1 MADLLIATK
10 AFCNTL
16 KAGSFTG
23 DTTMCP
29 TRSQIE
35 AAGLYIKK
43 GYTYATDQLVPQDHI
58 ERLDWE
64 YTFSVTPTTATIS
77 AAGGS
82 QKFTVTSYKRQYSY
96 SNAGNRI
103 YVEGSQTNVAYTSSN
118 SGSGTWNT
126 TSDTI
131 SYGANTGSTQPGGTI
146 TWTQSESFGSDPKK
160 TATATHKQNADS
172 IKPNGDSYSNPRI
185 TAFSYPTVIPAAGG
199 NSTPS
204 YSYEQTVYWVS
215 GKTTTLTSG
224 GTPTFNRTS
233 GTATVNSSS
242 GLANTGSK
250 GTTRSGQTTVAV
262 VSLTITMNGKS
273 SSASSAN
280 VSQAENS
287 YSDAWNTWV
296 VTCTPNPTTISASGG
311 TSTLSGTAHR
321 DGTRTWSSGSTQP
334 LDSGN
339 QNVTSFSIVS
349 PVSGFSISRAVV
361 TANSNSST
369 STRSVRVRG
378 TYSGVNSPEAT
389 ITQSAATERTYYEYS
404 ISLNPTSASFS
415 ATGESKS
422 FTVTSQRRLVTVN
435 SVSGTTYGSW
445 GSTGW
450 EIYPT
455 NLGTGFS
462 QTTSGNTITVKASAN
477 SGSSRSGTLSVRCT
491 GDTSETASANL
502 SQSGATTTTTTE
514 YEFSVSPTSLSFTKD
529 GGNQTVSIVSRSRP
543 KYTNDINGEVSYGNW
558 SAVSYTASST
568 NSAFSS
574 TTPTGTGTNSASVSV
589 GVNTGAA
596 RSATITYT
604 QSGSGTKKTVSCSQ
618 AVGTQTRTVRDYSF
632 SANPTSLSFDASG
645 GTKSVTVTSQYR
657 DGTQSSTDGGNN
669 WSSTSWGSWQTASYT
684 GTVDNTG
691 GGAFSG
697 SGNSVTAGANSST
710 SRREGNLKLSQPRSG
725 IQENGNSW
733 PSPSNINVPLNQEGK
748 VEIKTE
754 TKYLYRFRANPM
766 SLKFKASGGTLQTNI
781 SSNRAKYTRTST
793 DGGNTW
799 GNWVASSPEGV
810 SDYTETVSG
819 DGFTFG
825 GSGGY
830 VTAYENDYPSKRYG
844 KLILKQNRPTGETID
859 PDSSYHTITIDLE
872 QEAGES
878 NIVDL
883 VFTVSNDTGNFIS
896 GLSIWYTLDG
906 NTNTIFTAASI
917 NPGES
922 RGGHAVVPKNT
933 TIRWSASVPWR
944 VSPAN
949 GYYSKD
955 ASENFSIHS

>member
-1 MADLLIATK
+1 M
-10 AFCNTL
+10 
-16 KAGSFTG
+16 
-23 DTTMCP
+23 
-29 TRSQIE
+29 
-35 AAGLYIKK
+35 
-43 GYTYATDQLVPQDHI
+43 
-58 ERLDWE
+58 
-64 YTFSVTPTTATIS
+64 
-77 AAGGS
+77 
-82 QKFTVTSYKRQYSY
+82 
-96 SNAGNRI
+96 
-103 YVEGSQTNVAYTSSN
+103 
-118 SGSGTWNT
+118 
-126 TSDTI
+126 
-131 SYGANTGSTQPGGTI
+131 
-146 TWTQSESFGSDPKK
+146 
-160 TATATHKQNADS
+160 
-172 IKPNGDSYSNPRI
+172 
-185 TAFSYPTVIPAAGG
+185 
-199 NSTPS
+199 
-204 YSYEQTVYWVS
+204 
-215 GKTTTLTSG
+215 
-224 GTPTFNRTS
+224 
-233 GTATVNSSS
+233 
-242 GLANTGSK
+242 
-250 GTTRSGQTTVAV
+250 
-262 VSLTITMNGKS
+262 
-273 SSASSAN
+273 
-280 VSQAENS
+280 
-287 YSDAWNTWV
+287 
-296 VTCTPNPTTISASGG
+296 
-311 TSTLSGTAHR
+311 
-321 DGTRTWSSGSTQP
+321 
-334 LDSGN
+334 
-339 QNVTSFSIVS
+339 
-349 PVSGFSISRAVV
+349 
-361 TANSNSST
+361 
-369 STRSVRVRG
+369 RG

-502 SQSGATTTTTTE
+502 SQSGATTTTTE

-558 SAVSYTASST
+558 SAVSYTA
-568 NSAFSS
+568 FSS

-589 GVNTGAA
+589 GVNTGAS

-618 AVGTQTRTVRDYSF
+618 DMGIQDRTVRRYVF
-632 SANPTSLSFDASG
+632 SVSPTSVNIGSSG
-645 GTKSVTVTSQYR
+645 ESIVLDVTSYYETA
-657 DGTQSSTDGGNN
+657 TQTNSGSS
-669 WSSTSWGSWQTASYT
+669 WSSPA
-684 GTVDNTG
+684 
-691 GGAFSG
+691 
-697 SGNSVTAGANSST
+697 
-710 SRREGNLKLSQPRSG
+710 
-725 IQENGNSW
+725 
-733 PSPSNINVPLNQEGK
+733 NINVRLYQDGK

-754 TKYLYRFRANPM
+754 TKYLYRFSANPM

-781 SSNRAKYTRTST
+781 SSNRTKYTRTST

-878 NIVDL
+878 NTVDL

-906 NTNTIFTAASI
+906 NTNTIFTAASM
-917 NPGES
+917 NPGDS
-922 RGGHAVVPKNT
+922 GGGHAVVPKNT

-949 GYYSKD
+949 GYYSED
-955 ASENFSIHS
+955 AFENFSIHS

>member
-1 MADLLIATK
+1 M
-10 AFCNTL
+10 
-16 KAGSFTG
+16 
-23 DTTMCP
+23 
-29 TRSQIE
+29 
-35 AAGLYIKK
+35 
-43 GYTYATDQLVPQDHI
+43 
-58 ERLDWE
+58 
-64 YTFSVTPTTATIS
+64 
-77 AAGGS
+77 
-82 QKFTVTSYKRQYSY
+82 
-96 SNAGNRI
+96 
-103 YVEGSQTNVAYTSSN
+103 
-118 SGSGTWNT
+118 
-126 TSDTI
+126 
-131 SYGANTGSTQPGGTI
+131 
-146 TWTQSESFGSDPKK
+146 
-160 TATATHKQNADS
+160 
-172 IKPNGDSYSNPRI
+172 
-185 TAFSYPTVIPAAGG
+185 
-199 NSTPS
+199 
-204 YSYEQTVYWVS
+204 
-215 GKTTTLTSG
+215 
-224 GTPTFNRTS
+224 
-233 GTATVNSSS
+233 
-242 GLANTGSK
+242 
-250 GTTRSGQTTVAV
+250 
-262 VSLTITMNGKS
+262 
-273 SSASSAN
+273 
-280 VSQAENS
+280 
-287 YSDAWNTWV
+287 
-296 VTCTPNPTTISASGG
+296 
-311 TSTLSGTAHR
+311 
-321 DGTRTWSSGSTQP
+321 
-334 LDSGN
+334 
-339 QNVTSFSIVS
+339 
-349 PVSGFSISRAVV
+349 
-361 TANSNSST
+361 
-369 STRSVRVRG
+369 RG

-710 SRREGNLKLSQPRSG
+710 LSRSGNLRLSQTRSG

-733 PSPSNINVPLNQEGK
+733 PSPSNINVRLNQDGIVVIGTYNVSFDDMTYNFGTTTTANTEETLGSAWLVEVQQGTSFYGSIEITNLDTINNTYEFFIDDLSVGK
-748 VEIKTE
+748 VTLAPNESNTE
-754 TKYLYRFRANPM
+754 TFSFNNAV
-766 SLKFKASGGTLQTNI
+766 G
-781 SSNRAKYTRTST
+781 
-793 DGGNTW
+793 
-799 GNWVASSPEGV
+799 
-810 SDYTETVSG
+810 
-819 DGFTFG
+819 
-825 GSGGY
+825 
-830 VTAYENDYPSKRYG
+830 
-844 KLILKQNRPTGETID
+844 
-859 PDSSYHTITIDLE
+859 DSSDHYMKLE
-872 QEAGES
+872 E
-878 NIVDL
+878 I
-883 VFTVSNDTGNFIS
+883 
-896 GLSIWYTLDG
+896 
-906 NTNTIFTAASI
+906 
-917 NPGES
+917 
-922 RGGHAVVPKNT
+922 
-933 TIRWSASVPWR
+933 
-944 VSPAN
+944 
-949 GYYSKD
+949 
-955 ASENFSIHS
+955 

>member
-1 MADLLIATK
+1 M
-10 AFCNTL
+10 
-16 KAGSFTG
+16 
-23 DTTMCP
+23 
-29 TRSQIE
+29 
-35 AAGLYIKK
+35 
-43 GYTYATDQLVPQDHI
+43 
-58 ERLDWE
+58 
-64 YTFSVTPTTATIS
+64 
-77 AAGGS
+77 
-82 QKFTVTSYKRQYSY
+82 
-96 SNAGNRI
+96 
-103 YVEGSQTNVAYTSSN
+103 
-118 SGSGTWNT
+118 
-126 TSDTI
+126 
-131 SYGANTGSTQPGGTI
+131 
-146 TWTQSESFGSDPKK
+146 
-160 TATATHKQNADS
+160 
-172 IKPNGDSYSNPRI
+172 
-185 TAFSYPTVIPAAGG
+185 
-199 NSTPS
+199 
-204 YSYEQTVYWVS
+204 
-215 GKTTTLTSG
+215 
-224 GTPTFNRTS
+224 
-233 GTATVNSSS
+233 
-242 GLANTGSK
+242 
-250 GTTRSGQTTVAV
+250 
-262 VSLTITMNGKS
+262 
-273 SSASSAN
+273 
-280 VSQAENS
+280 
-287 YSDAWNTWV
+287 
-296 VTCTPNPTTISASGG
+296 
-311 TSTLSGTAHR
+311 
-321 DGTRTWSSGSTQP
+321 
-334 LDSGN
+334 
-339 QNVTSFSIVS
+339 
-349 PVSGFSISRAVV
+349 
-361 TANSNSST
+361 
-369 STRSVRVRG
+369 RG

-733 PSPSNINVPLNQEGK
+733 PSPSNINVLLSQDGEDNTVDITYTVINSSGRYLNGIQLGYS
-748 VEIKTE
+748 IGTE
-754 TKYLYRFRANPM
+754 RR
-766 SLKFKASGGTLQTNI
+766 
-781 SSNRAKYTRTST
+781 
-793 DGGNTW
+793 
-799 GNWVASSPEGV
+799 
-810 SDYTETVSG
+810 
-819 DGFTFG
+819 
-825 GSGGY
+825 
-830 VTAYENDYPSKRYG
+830 
-844 KLILKQNRPTGETID
+844 
-859 PDSSYHTITIDLE
+859 
-872 QEAGES
+872 
-878 NIVDL
+878 
-883 VFTVSNDTGNFIS
+883 
-896 GLSIWYTLDG
+896 
-906 NTNTIFTAASI
+906 TIFTASTMGI
-917 NPGES
+917 NEQ
-922 RGGHAVVPKNT
+922 RGGHAIISKGTVIWN
-933 TIRWSASVPWR
+933 I
-944 VSPAN
+944 VSTPQISIIPSS
-949 GYYSKD
+949 GYYNNGDSIV
-955 ASENFSIHS
+955 FSLIPFK

>member
-35 AAGLYIKK
+35 SAGLYIKK

-103 YVEGSQTNVAYTSSN
+103 YVEGSQTNVGYTSSN
-118 SGSGTWNT
+118 SGSGTWTAAN
-126 TSDTI
+126 DTI
-131 SYGANTGSTQPGGTI
+131 SYGANTGSTQPSGTI

-172 IKPNGDSYSNPRI
+172 IKPSGDGYSNPRI

-287 YSDAWNTWV
+287 YSDSWGSWSVSCSA
-296 VTCTPNPTTISASGG
+296 NPTTISASGG
-311 TSTLSGTAHR
+311 TSTLSGTASR
-321 DGTRTWSSGSTQP
+321 TGTRTWSSGSTQS
-334 LDSGN
+334 LNSGN
-339 QNVTSFSIVS
+339 QTVTNFSIVS
-349 PVSGFSISRAVV
+349 SVTGFSISGSTV
-361 TANSNSST
+361 TASSNSST
-369 STRSVRVRG
+369 SSRSVRVRG
-378 TYSGVNSPEAT
+378 TYGGVNSNEVT
-389 ITQSAATERTYYEYS
+389 ITQSGATSTNYFEYS
-404 ISLNPTSASFS
+404 ISLSPTTASFS
-415 ATGESKS
+415 ASGESKNFS
-422 FTVTSQRRLVTVN
+422 VTSQRRLVTIN
-435 SVSGTTYGSW
+435 SVSGTSYGSW
-445 GSTGW
+445 ENTNW
-450 EIYPT
+450 ETYG

-462 QTTSGNTITVKASAN
+462 EATSGNTITVTASAN

-491 GDTSETASANL
+491 LEKSETASANL
-502 SQSGATTTTTTE
+502 SQSGASTTTTTE
-514 YEFSVSPTSLSFTKD
+514 YEFTVSPTSLSFTKD
-529 GGNQTVSIVSRSRP
+529 GGSQTISIVSRSRP
-543 KYTNDINGEVSYGNW
+543 KYINDVSGEVSYGNW

-574 TTPTGTGTNSASVSV
+574 TTPTGTGTNNASVSV
-589 GVNTGAA
+589 GTNSGEA

-632 SANPTSLSFDASG
+632 SVNPTSLNFDASG
-645 GTKSVTVTSQYR
+645 GTKSVTVSSQYR

-733 PSPSNINVPLNQEGK
+733 PSPSNINVRLNQSGNYTSWTLGLGDINITHFDSIRGGITGR
-748 VEIKTE
+748 VETVTSSAADYVINEPIDLIYEFNSLNNTSNFPIQLVRIFDKRNFEVSFSTSWENENYNLYVNENFNFDSIMWKTNS
-754 TKYLYRFRANPM
+754 TVRNAKLIITPQDR
-766 SLKFKASGGTLQTNI
+766 
-781 SSNRAKYTRTST
+781 NRAPVTI
-793 DGGNTW
+793 
-799 GNWVASSPEGV
+799 
-810 SDYTETVSG
+810 
-819 DGFTFG
+819 TF
-825 GSGGY
+825 
-830 VTAYENDYPSKRYG
+830 TAYQK
-844 KLILKQNRPTGETID
+844 
-859 PDSSYHTITIDLE
+859 
-872 QEAGES
+872 
-878 NIVDL
+878 
-883 VFTVSNDTGNFIS
+883 
-896 GLSIWYTLDG
+896 
-906 NTNTIFTAASI
+906 
-917 NPGES
+917 
-922 RGGHAVVPKNT
+922 
-933 TIRWSASVPWR
+933 
-944 VSPAN
+944 
-949 GYYSKD
+949 
-955 ASENFSIHS
+955 

>member
-35 AAGLYIKK
+35 SAGLYIKK

-103 YVEGSQTNVAYTSSN
+103 YVEGSQTNVGYTSSN
-118 SGSGTWNT
+118 SGSGTWTAAN
-126 TSDTI
+126 DTI
-131 SYGANTGSTQPGGTI
+131 SYGANTGSTQPSGTI

-172 IKPNGDSYSNPRI
+172 IKPSGDGYSNPRI

-349 PVSGFSISRAVV
+349 PVSGFSISGAVV

-462 QTTSGNTITVKASAN
+462 QTTSENTITVKASAN

-710 SRREGNLKLSQPRSG
+710 SSRSGNLRLSQTRSG

-748 VEIKTE
+748 EKEPISITVGFDISKTSNNWDLYSYILQWNGPEIKENIEFTIVNE
-754 TKYLYRFRANPM
+754 YNPLYSYDF
-766 SLKFKASGGTLQTNI
+766 SII
-781 SSNRAKYTRTST
+781 SSSSIEPPKTFLSYATTIPPFIITGDLLTGTVLTDKDYVTNYTLNINPLDTTGSNPDDEVYIT
-793 DGGNTW
+793 IY
-799 GNWVASSPEGV
+799 
-810 SDYTETVSG
+810 YTGLTNMYFWFDNSNFPTVSTHVFDYGSSSGEKFLIGNKEPYTVFTGTGNDIEFNKG
-819 DGFTFG
+819 DTSNVYLCRDIYNTSEKVYGPYTFRF
-825 GSGGY
+825 SG
-830 VTAYENDYPSKRYG
+830 N
-844 KLILKQNRPTGETID
+844 NTID
-859 PDSSYHTITIDLE
+859 
-872 QEAGES
+872 
-878 NIVDL
+878 
-883 VFTVSNDTGNFIS
+883 
-896 GLSIWYTLDG
+896 
-906 NTNTIFTAASI
+906 
-917 NPGES
+917 
-922 RGGHAVVPKNT
+922 
-933 TIRWSASVPWR
+933 IR
-944 VSPAN
+944 
-949 GYYSKD
+949 
-955 ASENFSIHS
+955 